1 MEYYSGILFLTT
13 NRIGDFDEAF
23 TSRIHMSLYYPE
35 LNGAKTVEVFNI
47 NLKMI
52 QERFVL
58 RGRTIEIDFGITSFA
73 LQHFQNHPKARWNG
87 RQIRNA
93 CQTALALA
101 EFQAQGNSHAMA
113 ANPALVVKLNVKH
126 FEKVRDAYLEFT
138 KYINEIYQTDAKGR
152 AKEGKIRAVWIDDE
166 DYSRLS
172 EGRKAFASA
181 SKLQPSMD
189 EPRQAPGFN
198 TFSQPARAV
207 SQAGVAQQHQHRGQQ
222 QSFHGSNF
230 GPPVT
235 GRETPSRNPN
245 QNPIF
250 DHNALTSNQNQAH
263 MFGQPIPT
271 LSGQSTDQTHFAATG
286 PASVPV
292 HADGRVYYVHQP
304 IPAGAA
310 SNFEQRTQ
318 AMHEPP
324 GPQVVYRQDGL
335 SEITTSHGT
344 AGTGGHQN

>member
-35 LNGAKTVEVFNI
+35 LNDAKTVKVFDI
-47 NLKMI
+47 NLRMI

-58 RGRTIEIDFGITSFA
+58 TGRTIEIDFGIGSFA

-101 EFQAQGNSHAMA
+101 EFQAQGNSHDTA
-113 ANPALVVKLNVKH
+113 AKPALVVKLNVAH

-166 DYSRLS
+166 DYSSLS
-172 EGRKAFASA
+172 ERRKAFANA
-181 SKLQPSMD
+181 SKVQPSMD
-189 EPRQAPGFN
+189 EPRQAPGLN
-198 TFSQPARAV
+198 TFSQPAWAV
-207 SQAGVAQQHQHRGQQ
+207 SQAGVAQQHQHPGQQ
-222 QSFHGSNF
+222 RSFHGSNF
-230 GPPVT
+230 GLPVT
-235 GRETPSRNPN
+235 GRETPSRKPN

-250 DHNALTSNQNQAH
+250 DQNALASNQNQAH
-263 MFGQPIPT
+263 MFGQPMPA

-292 HADGRVYYVHQP
+292 HPDGRVYYVQQP

-310 SNFEQRTQ
+310 SNFEQRIQT
-318 AMHEPP
+318 MHQQP
-324 GPQVVYRQDGL
+324 GSQGVYRQDDL
-335 SEITTSHGT
+335 SEITTSHRE
-344 AGTGGHQN
+344 AGTGGHRN